1 MLKKKTIAAFAAAA
15 TLFAGCAFAAPA
27 MAQDEDHTVLT
38 EYGTPDPLN
47 GQNLYPETHEA
58 PANPEGYTDPTQVP
72 DRNHCYKNSLGTVV
86 CEPATY
92 TLYNKATTSDFH
104 ENDKKPAPAPAKP
117 APAKPAHKLPP
128 TGAAVAMVAVV
139 ASALAGMGAALRKIR
154 H

>member
-15 TLFAGCAFAAPA
+15 TLLAGCAFAAPA

-104 ENDKKPAPAPAKP
+104 ENDKKPAPAPAP
-117 APAKPAHKLPP
+117 APAKAKLPK

>member
-15 TLFAGCAFAAPA
+15 TLLAGCAFAAPA

-104 ENDKKPAPAPAKP
+104 ENDKKPAPVKP
-117 APAKPAHKLPP
+117 APAPAKAKLPK

>member
-15 TLFAGCAFAAPA
+15 TLLAGCAFAAPA

-104 ENDKKPAPAPAKP
+104 ENDKKPAPA
-117 APAKPAHKLPP
+117 KPAHKLPP